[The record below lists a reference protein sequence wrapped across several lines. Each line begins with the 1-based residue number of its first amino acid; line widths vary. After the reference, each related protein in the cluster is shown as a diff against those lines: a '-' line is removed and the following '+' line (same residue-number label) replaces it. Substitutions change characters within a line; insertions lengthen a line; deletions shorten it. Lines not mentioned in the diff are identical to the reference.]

1 MATADDVTNVRRTLD
16 WVRTSRCMVWKQYED
31 FFEENNKLATGI
43 NTRIQVNTI
52 VHCAFTCDRQK

>member
-1 MATADDVTNVRRTLD
+1 
-16 WVRTSRCMVWKQYED
+16 MVWKQYED
-31 FFEENNKLATGI
+31 IFEENNKLATGI